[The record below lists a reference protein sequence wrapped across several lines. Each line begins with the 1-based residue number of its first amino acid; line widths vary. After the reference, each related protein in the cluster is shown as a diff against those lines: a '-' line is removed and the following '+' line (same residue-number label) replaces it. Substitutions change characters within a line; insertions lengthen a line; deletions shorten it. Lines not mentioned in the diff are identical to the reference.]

1 MGSRD
6 HKIKRELEE
15 ARKAGT
21 LPPEKDAEG
30 NLINPHIPE
39 FMAKAPWYLR
49 QDGPGLQH
57 QRKSAEEK
65 SAFGFTSY
73 YRRGEFAGQATSY
86 RKGACKNCGAMSHTD
101 KDCTDRPRKVGAWKS
116 GRDIKPDE
124 FVPDGTLALDFD
136 AKRDRYNGYDPAEHA
151 ATVAR
156 YEAAEIERKKLRAE
170 AKAKAEAEAA
180 AAKEARRLERAKRR
194 TERFERRASRLERKA
209 ARKAAKAAATYAG
222 AGAGAG
228 APSGSGAGVADAGAS
243 LAADA
248 AARARG
254 RKPPAAA
261 TNGGT
266 DADADAD
273 DASTASRASG
283 STGGRSASPERRS
296 SGAGAGHAA
305 GKSGPSAAAA
315 ASSGSAASSSSG
327 GSGLPEVKG
336 QVKASASAAHTDGA
350 VDGKGGVDV
359 DADGDSDDDDD
370 DSSDTASSVLS
381 SSSGFGSSDDDDD
394 AVGAGDSD
402 DDVRERDNTEILGSS
417 KTTKGSAK
425 AKMGVRNL
433 RLREDRAKYLINLD
447 VDSAYYDPKTR
458 SMREDPFAGMAGH
471 ISTSGLG
478 GPVSGADSAAGAA
491 GAAGTYR
498 GDLAWR
504 RSGDYQD
511 MMQAQMFAW
520 EAAEQGAE
528 VHLQANPTQLELMRK
543 QVS

>member
-101 KDCTDRPRKVGAWKS
+101 KDCTDRPRKVGAWKT

-124 FVPDGTLALDFD
+124 FVPDGALALDFD

-151 ATVAR
+151 ATIAKF
-156 YEAAEIERKKLRAE
+156 EAAEVERKKLRAE
-170 AKAKAEAEAA
+170 AKVKAEAEAA
-180 AAKEARRLERAKRR
+180 AAKEVRRQERTKLRS
-194 TERFERRASRLERKA
+194 ERFERRAARLERKA
-209 ARKAAKAAATYAG
+209 AKRAAKSAAASAGGGAADGAAEGG
-222 AGAGAG
+222 AGSSSSSA
-228 APSGSGAGVADAGAS
+228 SGGVDAGAS

-254 RKPPAAA
+254 KKPAAGA
-261 TNGGT
+261 AGD
-266 DADADAD
+266 DADG
-273 DASTASRASG
+273 ASTASRASG
-283 STGGRSASPERRS
+283 STGGRSGSPARKS
-296 SGAGAGHAA
+296 STGAGA
-305 GKSGPSAAAA
+305 SAAAGGA
-315 ASSGSAASSSSG
+315 GSSSSG
-327 GSGLPEVKG
+327 GAVSG
-336 QVKASASAAHTDGA
+336 SSSSAAAPAGGA
-350 VDGKGGVDV
+350 GRSTAAASSNGAPAGKAAEA
-359 DADGDSDDDDD
+359 ADGNGSDDDDDD
-370 DSSDTASSVLS
+370 DSSTASSVLS

-394 AVGAGDSD
+394 GVGAGDSD
-402 DDVRERDNTEILGSS
+402 DDVRERDSTEILGSS

-433 RLREDRAKYLINLD
+433 RLREDRCVGWRA
-447 VDSAYYDPKTR
+447 AYCSR
-458 SMREDPFAGMAGH
+458 C
-471 ISTSGLG
+471 
-478 GPVSGADSAAGAA
+478 AA
-491 GAAGTYR
+491 
-498 GDLAWR
+498 LR
-504 RSGDYQD
+504 RSSY
-511 MMQAQMFAW
+511 AST
-520 EAAEQGAE
+520 
-528 VHLQANPTQLELMRK
+528 PTSLCRTFFNFHARHSVTCLFLA
-543 QVS
+543 